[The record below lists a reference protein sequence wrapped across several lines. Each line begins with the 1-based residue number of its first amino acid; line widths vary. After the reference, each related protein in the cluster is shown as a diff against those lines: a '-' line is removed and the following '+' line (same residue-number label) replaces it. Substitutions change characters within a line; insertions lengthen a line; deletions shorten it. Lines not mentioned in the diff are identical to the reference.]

1 MRRFQKLRSSATLLI
16 IAILAVMCFTRGT
29 LQVVLYGISFAV
41 WSVYAIKIFVMP
53 AIERY
58 RYRQEVKQ
66 GMCVRENKFA
76 NTMENSKLSHLL
88 LCHVNHRITGHIKS
102 IYPDAT
108 WAWKINNP
116 AYIMA
121 NSGIGRIELFGVKDY
136 NYADITFDND
146 ANIEF
151 SLLKV
156 TSMKTASQIE
166 NKDSTVDEP
175 KSDIDPQ
182 VWFDTSGSVV
192 LKSLIA
198 DLNSRGHNTL
208 TIQEDGSCIIKQG
221 DKDLKVKTLDAFP
234 QKVYYP
240 RLIKVLA
247 GAGIAAKSVD
257 AGLAVSW

>member
-41 WSVYAIKIFVMP
+41 WSVYAIKTFVMP

-58 RYRQEVKQ
+58 RYRCEVKQ
-66 GMCVRENKFA
+66 GMCDREKKLA
-76 NTMENSKLSHLL
+76 NTLENSKLSHLL

-108 WAWKINNP
+108 WKWTVSNP
-116 AYIMA
+116 IGIMT

-136 NYADITFDND
+136 NFADITFDND

-166 NKDSTVDEP
+166 NKD
-175 KSDIDPQ
+175 
-182 VWFDTSGSVV
+182 
-192 LKSLIA
+192 
-198 DLNSRGHNTL
+198 
-208 TIQEDGSCIIKQG
+208 
-221 DKDLKVKTLDAFP
+221 
-234 QKVYYP
+234 
-240 RLIKVLA
+240 
-247 GAGIAAKSVD
+247 
-257 AGLAVSW
+257 